1 MHFQECKLPI
11 GLSLIS
17 LKGKFAPFQYER
29 TFECM
34 IESTPSPRLAPG
46 PSSLGTLNHAIG
58 FVRDPFA
65 VLNNSAE
72 RYGPIVRFGI
82 GKRCLHLIH
91 DPVHAQHVLIDNNRN
106 YEKFSPFGML
116 KLLFGRGLLFN
127 EGPSWFSQRRLL
139 QPSFQPKQFS
149 AMADGIS
156 EVITSTVDEWPRQEA
171 VETDIEDGMAYLARR
186 IIGQLLFGAELSKD
200 LDIVLESSGNKVEFF
215 LGNISGT
222 PQNKTYKAAMARVD
236 EAVYGIIADRRT
248 NGDAPFDMLGAL
260 MLAADK
266 ETGEGMDDTQLRD
279 EIVTLLFSG
288 FDTTSR
294 TLTWVFHALAENPHA
309 EAALHEELD
318 QVLGGRTPNYEDL
331 PNLTYTQMLIKETMR
346 VFPPNAIIG
355 RRAKADDTIGGHFI
369 PAGSLLTL
377 SPYLA
382 QRNPKLWENPEKFD
396 PYRFTP
402 EREKAIPRFAYYPFG
417 GGPRQC
423 IGKGLAMMTI
433 PLAVAT
439 IAQQYRFASMPN
451 FKIEH
456 DIKVTFQSR
465 NGIRATRHLRPLTN
479 A

>member
-1 MHFQECKLPI
+1 MLQ
-11 GLSLIS
+11 SS
-17 LKGKFAPFQYER
+17 SSNR
-29 TFECM
+29 
-34 IESTPSPRLAPG
+34 APG
-46 PSSLGTLNHAIG
+46 PNALGVLNYGIG

-65 VLNNSAE
+65 VLNNAT
-72 RYGPIVRFGI
+72 RRHGPIVRFGI
-82 GKRCLHLIH
+82 GKKCLHLIS
-91 DPVHAQHVLIDNNRN
+91 DPTHAQHILLDNNRN

-116 KLLFGRGLLFN
+116 KLLFGNGLLFN
-127 EGPSWFSQRRLL
+127 EGPSWFSQRKLL

-156 EVITSTVDEWPRQEA
+156 GVINTTVDEWPRVERI
-171 VETDIEDGMAYLARR
+171 ETDIEDGMAFLARR

-200 LDIVLESSGNKVEFF
+200 LDVVLESSGSKVEFF

-222 PQNKTYKAAMARVD
+222 PHNKAYKAAMQRVD
-236 EAVYGIIADRRT
+236 DAVYGLIQQRRDRP
-248 NGDAPFDMLGAL
+248 DAPFDMLGAL
-260 MLAADK
+260 MAAKDK

-309 EAALHEELD
+309 EAELHEELD
-318 QVLGGRTPNYEDL
+318 RVLQGRTPNYDDL
-331 PNLTYTQMLIKETMR
+331 PNLQYTQMLIKETMR

-355 RRAKADDTIGGHFI
+355 RRAKADDVIDGHFI

-382 QRNPKLWENPEKFD
+382 QRSAQSWDEPEKFD
-396 PYRFTP
+396 PHRFSP
-402 EREKAIPRFAYYPFG
+402 EREKQIPRFAYYPFG

-433 PLAVAT
+433 PLAIAT
-439 IAQQYRFASMPN
+439 IAQQYRFASMPG
-451 FKIEH
+451 FEIEH

-465 NGIRATRHLRPLTN
+465 HGIRATRHLRPV
-479 A
+479 ASAQ